1 MKWLDELNLKHNKYK
16 SIDFKNKFK
25 NKLDIS
31 ELNKIFKSIG
41 ENINVWEINSLIT
54 KSPNENKK
62 IIILN
67 YILLSNKMNHYK
79 TVSNFFLKIFNREQ
93 PIILIC
99 TYKNNYSISFNAFSL
114 KNSIIKEILKKYNY
128 IGEFFDENN
137 FNRVLPWKEI
147 SLNSIIDFFDESC
160 RRIIYYEKTKNLWFS
175 YTITWEVIKIL
186 FLISNKE
193 KEIIQLNNKYK
204 KIYNESEKYNI
215 HKNIKSI
222 EEEIQKLKDKLS
234 KFIS

>member
-160 RRIIYYEKTKNLWFS
+160 RRIIYYEKTKNLSFS

-222 EEEIQKLKDKLS
+222 EEEIKKLKDKLS